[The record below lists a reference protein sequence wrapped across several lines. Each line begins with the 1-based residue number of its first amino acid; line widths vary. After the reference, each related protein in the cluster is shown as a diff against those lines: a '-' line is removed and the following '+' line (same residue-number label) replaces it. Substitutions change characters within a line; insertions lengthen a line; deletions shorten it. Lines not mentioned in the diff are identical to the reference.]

1 MAEDSKVWGFLGF
14 FLLIIGFLIVYLTK
28 KDDAYAMYYAKQG
41 LVFNIAFVVIWIAGF
56 VLAFV
61 PVIGWLLYMVLL
73 IAMLVLFIIGII
85 FSLSGKQKPVPII
98 GQLADKIKL

>member
-28 KDDAYAMYYAKQG
+28 KNDAYAMYYGKQG
-41 LVFNIAFVVIWIAGF
+41 LVFSIAVFIVIIANF
-56 VLAFV
+56 ILAFI
-61 PVIGWLLYMVLL
+61 PVLGWLLGMLL
-73 IAMLVLFIIGII
+73 SIALLVLFIIGII

-98 GQLADKIKL
+98 GQFADKIKF